1 MNEHLLVQMGL
12 SSSKQPPVEAFAKTP
27 LYTGRST
34 QASARPG
41 FVLNR
46 GSAVG
51 FFFFFSYASFK
62 IAQRVKHLL

>member
-1 MNEHLLVQMGL
+1 MGL
-12 SSSKQPPVEAFAKTP
+12 SSSKQPPVEVFAKTP

-34 QASARPG
+34 QASAHPG

-46 GSAVG
+46 GLLWAF